1 MYMITIGKTSIIFR
15 EFCTIIITFFKFLV
29 FEKAKL
35 EKIKTTVLKIMIMG
49 GQKKIINEHYF

>member
-1 MYMITIGKTSIIFR
+1 MIGKTSIIFR
-15 EFCTIIITFFKFLV
+15 EFCTMIITFSKFLV

-35 EKIKTTVLKIMIMG
+35 EKIKTIVLKIMILG